1 MVETV
6 TMSPDDLWGHP
17 FLAVTLS
24 RAEKKL
30 EGQRALAQAI
40 SMGLSRASLTAVTA
54 GYPKGHADVL
64 CKSLDALELSDW

>member
-6 TMSPDDLWGHP
+6 TMSPDDLCGHT

-54 GYPKGHADVL
+54 GYHKEHADVL

>member
-1 MVETV
+1 
-6 TMSPDDLWGHP
+6 MSPDDLWGHT

-54 GYPKGHADVL
+54 GYHKGHADEL
-64 CKSLDALELSDW
+64 CKSLDALELTDW